1 MNLPRL
7 IHVKRFVSSPLTNKM
22 MIIIT
27 IYFVTFFS
35 FSFFLF
41 APNIGAKAYAQV
53 GTNSNDSST
62 LIFEDMRTIM
72 RDQQRDIA
80 SINNM
85 TSAQVELIKN
95 MESLQLEELKDI
107 NTVSTKLD
115 TQGAYTALSV
125 FFLGIGLV
133 VFGLRLTTRTS
144 PQIGRYFTI
153 MVWALTIPV
162 MILIGLFQYGLITG
176 NSPLASLRIEEP
188 YSLLSFL
195 MYVPIGIVVFML
207 LAQHKIMHAQAQAAQ
222 AAQAHAAQV
231 QAQAKESNQGKNDV
245 FQELE
250 RLASLKQQGLITE
263 EEFQKLKT
271 RLLLGV

>member
-1 MNLPRL
+1 MNLHRS
-7 IHVKRFVSSPLTNKM
+7 IHVKGFVCSPILGKM
-22 MIIIT
+22 MIII
-27 IYFVTFFS
+27 IIVAYAATFF
-35 FSFFLF
+35 FE
-41 APNIGAKAYAQV
+41 PNIGAKAYAQEI
-53 GTNSNDSST
+53 NNNST
-62 LIFEDMRTIM
+62 LIFEDMRAIM

-80 SINNM
+80 SIRNTSSANVEALTNM
-85 TSAQVELIKN
+85 GANLA
-95 MESLQLEELKDI
+95 
-107 NTVSTKLD
+107 KLT

-176 NSPLASLRIEEP
+176 NSPLASLRIEAEP

-222 AAQAHAAQV
+222 AAQAHAAQAQAQAHAAQA

-271 RLLLGV
+271 RLLSGV